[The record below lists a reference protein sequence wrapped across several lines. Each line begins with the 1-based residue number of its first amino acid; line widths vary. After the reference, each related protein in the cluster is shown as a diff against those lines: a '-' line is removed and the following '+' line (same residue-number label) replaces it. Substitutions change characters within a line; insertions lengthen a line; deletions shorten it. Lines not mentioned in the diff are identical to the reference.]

1 MSRVSRPALTL
12 VCGLAKGAKRAKK
25 PKGEP
30 SAAAQ
35 AQVAEEGGAEG
46 AGADGRVKRCCVV
59 LVKTH

>member
-1 MSRVSRPALTL
+1 M
-12 VCGLAKGAKRAKK
+12 AKGAKRAKK